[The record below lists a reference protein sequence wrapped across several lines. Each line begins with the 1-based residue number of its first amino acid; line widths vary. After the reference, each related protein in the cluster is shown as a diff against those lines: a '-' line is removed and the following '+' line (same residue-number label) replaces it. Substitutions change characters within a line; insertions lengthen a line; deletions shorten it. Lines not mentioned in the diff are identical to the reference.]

1 MRKLIWLA
9 CLLAFVQGA
18 AAQDYPNRPI
28 RFVVPYPPGG
38 SVDPVARIIG
48 ADVAERLKQPV
59 IIENKAGAAGS
70 LGTDAVAKSPA
81 DGYTVLIHTSVLVTE
96 PALKKTP
103 YDLVRDL
110 MPVSLAVTG
119 PYLLVVNPTLPV
131 KDVRELIAHAKANPG
146 KLSFGSAGVASSG
159 HMIGEMFKAATGID
173 MLHVPYR
180 GGAPSIVGLMGN
192 EVQAVFDVISTSRQ
206 LSETGKL
213 RALAVTSPARAPLMP
228 NVPTVMESG
237 VPDFQVVFWMGAFVP
252 TSTPQPVVDKLYGA
266 IKESLADAGVAA
278 KLRGLGLQLNAVPPD
293 QSAKQVATDLVKWRK
308 AIEVAKIKAE

>member
-9 CLLAFVQGA
+9 CLLAFVVPA

-192 EVQAVFDVISTSRQ
+192 EVQAVFDVISTSRE

-213 RALAVTSPARAPLMP
+213 RALAVTSPARAPLMT

-252 TSTPQPVVDKLYGA
+252 TGTPQPVVDKLYGA
-266 IKESLADAGVAA
+266 IKESLADAGVAG

-293 QSAKQVATDLVKWRK
+293 QSAKQVAADLVKWRK
-308 AIEVAKIKAE
+308 SIEDAKIKVE